1 METLKF
7 DEIKIGDVVL
17 VHDTYG
23 STLEKA
29 RIAVGIVKEK
39 RETETEKWVCLQF
52 GFKDE
57 DADLKPYVVEYKVK
71 PRGEQTI
78 FVIRNLG
85 NVLK

>member
-17 VHDTYG
+17 VHT
-23 STLEKA
+23 STLEKE

-39 RETETEKWVCLQF
+39 RETETEKRVRLQC

-57 DADLKPYVVEYKVK
+57 DADLKSYVVEYKVK
-71 PRGEQTI
+71 PRGEQTF

>member
-39 RETETEKWVCLQF
+39 RETETEKWVGLQF

-57 DADLKPYVVEYKVK
+57 DADLKSYVVEYKVK
-71 PRGEQTI
+71 PRGEQTF
-78 FVIRNLG
+78 FVTRNLG
-85 NVLK
+85 SVLK